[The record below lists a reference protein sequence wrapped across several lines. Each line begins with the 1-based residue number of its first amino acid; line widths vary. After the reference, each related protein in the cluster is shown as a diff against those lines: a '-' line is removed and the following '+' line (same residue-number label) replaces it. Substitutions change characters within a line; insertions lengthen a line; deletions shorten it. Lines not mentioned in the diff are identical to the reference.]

1 MTLTDKEVEAILNTL
16 EKIEVHGF
24 ENLDKLMAL
33 IQFFRKKEKEDAES
47 NISA

>member
-1 MTLTDKEVEAILNTL
+1 MTITKEEVKAILATL

-24 ENLDKLMAL
+24 ENMDKLMAL

-47 NISA
+47 NIST